1 MFATKHSR
9 DFVDELFSAVSD
21 LDIKNIAE
29 LIEKDTEKFLVYS
42 TYAKSYI
49 SKISTTYGDYLDS
62 CVYLNK
68 FILSSYPKIILYKQG
83 QPYNLRKDQVESGY
97 KGALKMTLLE
107 EIVHSTQ
114 DNLQNENKNAAT
126 NVNSI
131 NEELA
136 KIILNLEVNAAN
148 SLYDYLQLQSVPD
161 DFPIAKRANLFFM
174 LNPDNF
180 VVNVLG
186 PDVMTYSHVE
196 IDPKIS
202 EIVPELS
209 DIYQRW
215 LLPIQ
220 AHHAAFSTMEGI
232 AEFAVQN
239 ILQDDDDFQN
249 YLTTFMGIDFS
260 SYKVRKNMGKE
271 LTEKVYLKFGKDAFR
286 FLIEK
291 PPSTT
296 RAEGTRTLS
305 KKGFI
310 HRFKTYVMNEREIS
324 LVSEWNSFV
333 SSENYNLI
341 EKCLKLAQI
350 LEYPELDTSNEIE
363 KIKELGIN
371 FRNRI
376 TESKNPTY
384 VISLLNE
391 FLFDVEEFQGDLD
404 DYYNPKNNYLNYILE
419 EKIRNTNYSVYTI
432 HRDCKIRRFRSKDSR
447 ISKSCYCQIW

>member
-1 MFATKHSR
+1 MAEFTEFAEALLDQISVEIDEEKEIAKLSEKINDDPEFPNQFTELESFSREIFPEISRKVKDFTGFTVKSNLRIEFPELKEFKLLKGKKVFATKHSR
-9 DFVDELFSAVSD
+9 NFVDELFSAVSD
-21 LDIKNIAE
+21 LDIKSIAK

-83 QPYNLRKDQVESGY
+83 QPYDLRKDQVESGY
-97 KGALKMTLLE
+97 KGALKMTLVE

-136 KIILNLEVNAAN
+136 KIILNLEVNAAD

-220 AHHAAFSTMEGI
+220 AHHAAFSTMEGM

-271 LTEKVYLKFGKDAFR
+271 LTEKVYRKFGKDAFR

-291 PPSTT
+291 PPST
-296 RAEGTRTLS
+296 
-305 KKGFI
+305 
-310 HRFKTYVMNEREIS
+310 RE
-324 LVSEWNSFV
+324 
-333 SSENYNLI
+333 
-341 EKCLKLAQI
+341 LK
-350 LEYPELDTSNEIE
+350 EPELYLKRDLST
-363 KIKELGIN
+363 G
-371 FRNRI
+371 
-376 TESKNPTY
+376 SK
-384 VISLLNE
+384 
-391 FLFDVEEFQGDLD
+391 
-404 DYYNPKNNYLNYILE
+404 
-419 EKIRNTNYSVYTI
+419 
-432 HRDCKIRRFRSKDSR
+432 HM
-447 ISKSCYCQIW
+447 

>member
-1 MFATKHSR
+1 MGEFEEFAEALLDQISVEINEEKEITQLSEKISGDSDFPVKFTELESFSEEIFPEITKKVENFTGFSVNPELKIEFPDLKEFKLLKGKKVFATKQSR
-9 DFVDELFSAVSD
+9 DFVDSLFSAVSD

-42 TYAKSYI
+42 TYAKAYI

-62 CVYLNK
+62 SIYLNK
-68 FILSSYPKIILYKQG
+68 FILSNYPKIILYKQG
-83 QPYNLRKDQVESGY
+83 QPYDSRKAQVESGY
-97 KGALKMTLLE
+97 KGALKMTMVE

-114 DNLQNENKNAAT
+114 DNLQEENKNAAT

-136 KIILNLEVNAAN
+136 RIILNLEGKAADN
-148 SLYDYLQLQSVPD
+148 LYEYLQLQTVPD
-161 DFPIAKRANLFFM
+161 NFPIAKRANLFFM

-215 LLPIQ
+215 LHPIQ
-220 AHHAAFSTMEGI
+220 THHAAFSTMEGI

-239 ILQDDDDFQN
+239 ILQDDEDFQN
-249 YLTTFMGIDFS
+249 YLTTFMGTDFS

-271 LTEKVYLKFGKDAFR
+271 LTEKVYEKFGKDAFR

-291 PPSTT
+291 PPTT
-296 RAEGTRTLS
+296 RE
-305 KKGFI
+305 
-310 HRFKTYVMNEREIS
+310 
-324 LVSEWNSFV
+324 
-333 SSENYNLI
+333 
-341 EKCLKLAQI
+341 LK
-350 LEYPELDTSNEIE
+350 EPELYLKRDLST
-363 KIKELGIN
+363 G
-371 FRNRI
+371 
-376 TESKNPTY
+376 SK
-384 VISLLNE
+384 
-391 FLFDVEEFQGDLD
+391 
-404 DYYNPKNNYLNYILE
+404 
-419 EKIRNTNYSVYTI
+419 
-432 HRDCKIRRFRSKDSR
+432 HM
-447 ISKSCYCQIW
+447 

>member
-1 MFATKHSR
+1 MGEFEEFAEALLDQISVEIDEEKEIAQLSERINEDSDFPIQFTELEPFSKEIFPEITKKVEDFTGFTVKSGLKIEFPDLKEFKLLKGKKVFATKQSR
-9 DFVDELFSAVSD
+9 SFVDDLFSAVSD

-42 TYAKSYI
+42 TYAKAYI

-62 CVYLNK
+62 CIYLNK
-68 FILSSYPKIILYKQG
+68 FILSNYPKIILYKQG
-83 QPYNLRKDQVESGY
+83 QPYDSRKAQVESGY
-97 KGALKMTLLE
+97 KGALKMTMVE

-114 DNLQNENKNAAT
+114 DNLQEENKNAAT

-136 KIILNLEVNAAN
+136 RIILNLEAKAADN
-148 SLYDYLQLQSVPD
+148 LYEYLQLQTVPD

-220 AHHAAFSTMEGI
+220 AHHAAFSTMEGM
-232 AEFAVQN
+232 AEFSVQN
-239 ILQDDDDFQN
+239 ILQDDDDFHN
-249 YLTTFMGIDFS
+249 YLTTFMGTDFS

-271 LTEKVYLKFGKDAFR
+271 LTEKVYEKFEKNAFR

-291 PPSTT
+291 PPTT
-296 RAEGTRTLS
+296 RE
-305 KKGFI
+305 
-310 HRFKTYVMNEREIS
+310 
-324 LVSEWNSFV
+324 
-333 SSENYNLI
+333 
-341 EKCLKLAQI
+341 LK
-350 LEYPELDTSNEIE
+350 EPELYLKRDLST
-363 KIKELGIN
+363 G
-371 FRNRI
+371 
-376 TESKNPTY
+376 SK
-384 VISLLNE
+384 
-391 FLFDVEEFQGDLD
+391 
-404 DYYNPKNNYLNYILE
+404 
-419 EKIRNTNYSVYTI
+419 
-432 HRDCKIRRFRSKDSR
+432 HM
-447 ISKSCYCQIW
+447 

>member
-1 MFATKHSR
+1 MAEFTEFAEALLDQISVEIDEEKEIAKLSEKINDDPEFPNQFTELESFSREIFPEISRKVKDFTGFTVKSNLRIEFPELKEFKLLKGKKVFATKHSR

-21 LDIKNIAE
+21 LDIKSIAK

-97 KGALKMTLLE
+97 KGALKMTLVE

-136 KIILNLEVNAAN
+136 KIILNLEVNAAD

-161 DFPIAKRANLFFM
+161 NFPIAKRANLFFM

-271 LTEKVYLKFGKDAFR
+271 LTEKVYRKFGKDAFR

-291 PPSTT
+291 PPST
-296 RAEGTRTLS
+296 
-305 KKGFI
+305 
-310 HRFKTYVMNEREIS
+310 RE
-324 LVSEWNSFV
+324 
-333 SSENYNLI
+333 
-341 EKCLKLAQI
+341 LK
-350 LEYPELDTSNEIE
+350 EPELYLKRDLST
-363 KIKELGIN
+363 G
-371 FRNRI
+371 
-376 TESKNPTY
+376 SK
-384 VISLLNE
+384 
-391 FLFDVEEFQGDLD
+391 
-404 DYYNPKNNYLNYILE
+404 
-419 EKIRNTNYSVYTI
+419 
-432 HRDCKIRRFRSKDSR
+432 HM
-447 ISKSCYCQIW
+447 

>member
-1 MFATKHSR
+1 MGEFTEFAEALLDQISVEIDEEKEIAKLSEKINDDSEFPNQFTELESFSKIIFPEISKKVEDFTGFPVKQNLRVEFPGLKEFKLLKGKKVFATKQSR
-9 DFVDELFSAVSD
+9 DFVDKLFSAVSD
-21 LDIKNIAE
+21 LDIKSIAE

-68 FILSSYPKIILYKQG
+68 FILSNYPKIILYKQG
-83 QPYNLRKDQVESGY
+83 QPYDLRKEQVESGY
-97 KGALKMTLLE
+97 KGALKMTMVE

-114 DNLQNENKNAAT
+114 DNLQEDNKNAAT

-148 SLYDYLQLQSVPD
+148 SLYDYLQLQTVPD
-161 DFPIAKRANLFFM
+161 NFPIAKRANLFFM

-220 AHHAAFSTMEGI
+220 THHAAFSTMEGI

-249 YLTTFMGIDFS
+249 YLTTFMGTDFS

-271 LTEKVYLKFGKDAFR
+271 LTEKVYQKFGKDAFR

-291 PPSTT
+291 PPST
-296 RAEGTRTLS
+296 
-305 KKGFI
+305 
-310 HRFKTYVMNEREIS
+310 RE
-324 LVSEWNSFV
+324 
-333 SSENYNLI
+333 
-341 EKCLKLAQI
+341 LK
-350 LEYPELDTSNEIE
+350 EPELYLKRDLST
-363 KIKELGIN
+363 G
-371 FRNRI
+371 
-376 TESKNPTY
+376 SKHM
-384 VISLLNE
+384 
-391 FLFDVEEFQGDLD
+391 Q
-404 DYYNPKNNYLNYILE
+404 
-419 EKIRNTNYSVYTI
+419 
-432 HRDCKIRRFRSKDSR
+432 
-447 ISKSCYCQIW
+447 

>member
-1 MFATKHSR
+1 MGETEEFAEALIDQISVELNEEKEISALATKISDDQNFPKKFTDMEDFIEQNFSVLSEKIHDFTNLNVNSNIRMKFLDLKEFKLLKGRKVFATKQSR
-9 DFVDELFSAVSD
+9 SFVDELFSAVAD
-21 LDIKNIAE
+21 LDTKNIAE
-29 LIEKDTEKFLVYS
+29 LIQKDTEKFLVYS

-83 QPYNLRKDQVESGY
+83 QPYDLRKEQVESGY
-97 KGALKMTLLE
+97 KGALKMTMVE

-114 DNLQNENKNAAT
+114 DNLQEDNKNAAI

-136 KIILNLEVNAAN
+136 KIILNLDEDSTKN
-148 SLYDYLQLQSVPD
+148 LYEYLQLQTVPD
-161 DFPIAKRANLFFM
+161 NFPIAKHANLFFM

-180 VVNVLG
+180 VVNELG

-209 DIYQRW
+209 EIYQRW

-220 AHHAAFSTMEGI
+220 SHHAAFSTMEGI

-249 YLTTFMGIDFS
+249 YLTTFMGTDFS

-271 LTEKVYLKFGKDAFR
+271 LTEKVFNKFGKDAFR

-291 PPSTT
+291 PPST
-296 RAEGTRTLS
+296 
-305 KKGFI
+305 
-310 HRFKTYVMNEREIS
+310 RE
-324 LVSEWNSFV
+324 
-333 SSENYNLI
+333 
-341 EKCLKLAQI
+341 LK
-350 LEYPELDTSNEIE
+350 EPELYLKRDLST
-363 KIKELGIN
+363 G
-371 FRNRI
+371 
-376 TESKNPTY
+376 SK
-384 VISLLNE
+384 
-391 FLFDVEEFQGDLD
+391 
-404 DYYNPKNNYLNYILE
+404 
-419 EKIRNTNYSVYTI
+419 
-432 HRDCKIRRFRSKDSR
+432 HM
-447 ISKSCYCQIW
+447 